1 MSVDVL
7 EKLRRENP
15 VPERMPA
22 LPIDSVLARLDSEPP
37 ARDQRSLRGSRR
49 ARRVLPALPAIASL
63 AVVVAVVAVV
73 LTVGQRSRP
82 TSASSSAT
90 TATQPML
97 PKRVVPGAVDLPH
110 IARENVRD
118 TPLELFQRNPGVVV
132 GPASASQP
140 PETVIPSTVRELG
153 TFAVSGVGQIQ
164 YWVADTRQQGIC
176 GALRLPDGQWAGL
189 GNGGHDG
196 GQFPACYATRA
207 QTGAGALIIDGFD
220 YLQTTLPSHNGQRWY
235 ILYGAVS
242 GNRAPARVLDTF
254 SKRSASLVRDHY
266 FAIALHPVG
275 NDWGDDV
282 HLVAFDAAG
291 RRIATQGKP
300 LPGTLTEK
308 CIGRYDVRRVPIPG
322 THRTT
327 LEWRCRRYVKVLAK

>member
-7 EKLRRENP
+7 ERLRHENP
-15 VPERMPA
+15 VPGVMPA
-22 LPIDSVLARLDSEPP
+22 LPIEPVLARLDPEPP
-37 ARDQRSLRGSRR
+37 AGEQRSLRGSRR
-49 ARRVLPALPAIASL
+49 ARRALPALPAIASL
-63 AVVVAVVAVV
+63 AVVVAVVAGV
-73 LTVGQRSRP
+73 LSVGRRTHP
-82 TSASSSAT
+82 TSASSSPT
-90 TATQPML
+90 TPTKPVL
-97 PKRVVPGAVDLPH
+97 PKRVVPGAVDLPR

-118 TPLELFQRNPGVVV
+118 TPLELFQRNPAVV

-140 PETVIPSTVRELG
+140 PETVIASTVRELG
-153 TFAVSGVGQIQ
+153 TFTVSGVGRIQ
-164 YWVADTRQQGIC
+164 YWVADTRQKGVC
-176 GALRLPDGQWAGL
+176 GALRLPDGEWAGL
-189 GNGGHDG
+189 GDGGHDG

-207 QTGAGALIIDGFD
+207 QTGAGVLIIDGFD

-254 SKRSASLVRDHY
+254 SNRSASLVRDHY